1 MCLIQLAGLFEKT
14 SGRRRVP
21 ALPGCQPIGIVLC
34 KTRKFKR
41 VGRNADKRGQV
52 FFIRNQVAEED
63 RALTLLKKA
72 QRLLHI
78 RPELVAPPVKQGRSI
93 RDLLVARHDL
103 HTGLTKNYAN
113 GLAAWK

>member
-63 RALTLLKKA
+63 RDLTLLKKS

-78 RPELVAPPVKQGRSI
+78 QPAMSDTPVNHGSTYRA
-93 RDLLVARHDL
+93 LLCAL
-103 HTGLTKNYAN
+103 L
-113 GLAAWK
+113 